1 MAGQCNATFDH
12 LARTLGNFTCQDV
25 TMGDPFSLQSNGSGT
40 GGGTPDGGSAA
51 TESMVEISGHR
62 VGVLQWGPDNGPLML
77 LLHGF
82 PDTAWSWRFVAPAL
96 AARGWR
102 VVAPF
107 SRGYAPTD
115 LASDGC
121 YQLGAL
127 VRDVLD
133 LHEALGGDARAVL
146 VGHDWGAMTA
156 HGVGALH
163 ESPFARVFT
172 MSVPPFATSR
182 RVSRQAGALG
192 RGLRQLRCS
201 WYILFNQIPG
211 LAERVFV
218 PLVRRLWAD
227 WSPGFDATA
236 ELANVAQALPT
247 VQRRAA
253 AINYY
258 RAFVQP
264 WRRSKAFAA
273 QQRACTEVPL
283 VPTLYLHGVQDGA
296 LLPEVGAQVEADLS
310 RGSRAVMIDRAGHF
324 LQLERPSEVA
334 SEILQFVG
342 GIAERPA
349 N

>member
-1 MAGQCNATFDH
+1 MKEDS
-12 LARTLGNFTCQDV
+12 L
-25 TMGDPFSLQSNGSGT
+25 SLQANGSGSAS
-40 GGGTPDGGSAA
+40 GSSGNAKRAA
-51 TESMVEISGHR
+51 TESLIHLPGHR
-62 VGVLQWGPDNGPLML
+62 VGVLQWGPDDGPLML

-96 AARGWR
+96 ADRGWR

-115 LASDGC
+115 LAPDGC

-127 VRDVLD
+127 VCDVLD
-133 LHEALGGDARAVL
+133 LHEALGGDDRAVL

-156 HGVGALH
+156 YGVGALPD
-163 ESPFARVFT
+163 SPFARVVA
-172 MSVPPFATSR
+172 MSVPPDATSR
-182 RVSRQAGALG
+182 RVYRQPGAVG

-211 LAERVFV
+211 LAERVFL

-236 ELANVAQALPT
+236 ELANVARALPT
-247 VQRRAA
+247 VERRAA
-253 AINYY
+253 AVGYY

-273 QQRACTEVPL
+273 QQRASAEVPS
-283 VPTLYLHGVQDGA
+283 VPTLYLHGAQDGA
-296 LLPEVGAQVEADLS
+296 LLPEVGAEAATDLS
-310 RGSRAVMIDRAGHF
+310 PGSRAVMIDGAGHF
-324 LQLERPSEVA
+324 LQLERPNEVA
-334 SEILQFVG
+334 SEIFQFVG
-342 GIAERPA
+342 GPA
-349 N
+349 DGPVRG